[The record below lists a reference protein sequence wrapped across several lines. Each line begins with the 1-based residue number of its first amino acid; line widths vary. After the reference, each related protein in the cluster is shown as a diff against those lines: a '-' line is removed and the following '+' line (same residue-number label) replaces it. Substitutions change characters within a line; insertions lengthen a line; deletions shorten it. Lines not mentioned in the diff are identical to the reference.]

1 MNIYKGV
8 YIHYIYMLHNKHTI
22 HTHIYIYY
30 VCVCSLPMSLLPT
43 SRKNKLELYY
53 IIVGLDVCL
62 AGDSTLDMSPFD
74 KFQSLQTQRRPWQE
88 GRNSPEK
95 WPMGGGQ
102 TRCLRPRMV
111 RGCPPKK
118 KHSDCGGGRFSE
130 SSARLLLRINLRF
143 GKLVYHT
150 HTCIYI
156 YVCVCV
162 HVYLH
167 IDIYIYIYMFID
179 IHQHV

>member
-1 MNIYKGV
+1 M
-8 YIHYIYMLHNKHTI
+8 
-22 HTHIYIYY
+22 
-30 VCVCSLPMSLLPT
+30 CVCSLPMSLLPT

-150 HTCIYI
+150 HTYIYIYI
-156 YVCVCV
+156 YVCV
-162 HVYLH
+162 YMY
-167 IDIYIYIYMFID
+167 IYIYIYIYWYTSTC
-179 IHQHV
+179 ITL